1 MANKCYT
8 MEAKNFENK
17 LNELGITYKQYLQ
30 LDIMHRELTQAGKI
44 EVANLLSD
52 TEEKN
57 NDKRS

>member
-17 LNELGITYKQYLQ
+17 LNELGITYKQYMQ

-52 TEEKN
+52 TEEKE
-57 NDKRS
+57 

>member
-30 LDIMHRELTQAGKI
+30 LDIMYRELTQAGKI

-52 TEEKN
+52 TEEE
-57 NDKRS
+57 